1 MVLGRAPKREAARSC
16 GVFLVDGGW
25 WGRRMSAPSL
35 NVDTRHMRRLSRRRD
50 GLLQDEYHLY
60 GRYTASN
67 NKNASICYPEYPVDI
82 VGYDAVVSS
91 QNTPPIMP
99 PLNDACTPPASIE
112 RSKELSAK

>member
-1 MVLGRAPKREAARSC
+1 MVGTSNVGAESKCRHEAHEAAIT
-16 GVFLVDGGW
+16 
-25 WGRRMSAPSL
+25 SARWP
-35 NVDTRHMRRLSRRRD
+35 
-50 GLLQDEYHLY
+50 LQDEYHLY